1 MDEKRDYK
9 IVADSSCDLNE
20 ELEKDLNISLV
31 PFKIDIDDESFI
43 DNEDL
48 EIQEMVLAMKKS
60 PNPIKTS
67 CPSPGDFLE
76 EYIKNKDIFVVTIS
90 SALSATYN
98 SAILARDMA
107 LEEDPE
113 KFIYVFDSKSASVG
127 ETLIAM
133 KISELIKKDLSNDE
147 IVEKVEEYIAGM
159 TTYFIS
165 ESLDNLIKNGRISKT
180 KGLIANV
187 LKLKP
192 IMGPNAQGEIGLIE
206 NARGTK
212 KAFSRL
218 VQIIGEGKRD
228 FEDRVMVISHSNVEY
243 RALAVKEEVEKLY
256 NFKDVIIVETK
267 GLSTGYVNDGGL
279 ILAY

>member
-1 MDEKRDYK
+1 MEMNRDYK

-20 ELEKDLNISLV
+20 DLEKYLNISLV
-31 PFKIDIDDESFI
+31 PFKIDIDEESFI
-43 DNEDL
+43 DDENL
-48 EIQEMVLAMKKS
+48 VVQKMVLSMKKS
-60 PNPIKTS
+60 PNPIRTS

-76 EYIKNKDIFVVTIS
+76 EYRKNKDIFVVTIS
-90 SALSATYN
+90 SQLSATYN

-107 LEEDPE
+107 IEQDPD
-113 KFIYVFDSKSASVG
+113 KFIHVFDSKSASVG
-127 ETLIAM
+127 ETLTAI
-133 KISELIKKDLSNDE
+133 KIQELINENFTNEE
-147 IVEKVEEYIAGM
+147 IVEKVEKYISEM
-159 TTYFIS
+159 KTYFIS

-187 LKLKP
+187 LKFKP
-192 IMGPNAQGEIGLIE
+192 IMGPNPEGEIVLIE

-218 VQIIGEGKRD
+218 VEIIGENSENSENRI
-228 FEDRVMVISHSNVEY
+228 MVISHSNVLY
-243 RALAVKEEVEKLY
+243 RAIAIKEEVEKY

-267 GLSTGYVNDGGL
+267 GLSTGYVDDGGI